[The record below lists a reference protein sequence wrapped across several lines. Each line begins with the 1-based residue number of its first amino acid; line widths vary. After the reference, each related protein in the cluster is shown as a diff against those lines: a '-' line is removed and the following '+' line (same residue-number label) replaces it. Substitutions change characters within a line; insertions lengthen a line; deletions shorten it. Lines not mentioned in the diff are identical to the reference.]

1 MLVARILPLTFLLVL
16 AACGGPDDK
25 APFWEVEPGPEGK
38 TSRVYGITLGESS
51 YADLAAQTRRAR
63 PRFALFEEEGE
74 RSVEVF
80 FKEVYFGRFT
90 GRLYG
95 HLEPS
100 SETLAE
106 LKEAAGEGRA
116 IDGGRRW
123 DLEARGGALDQA
135 TVTALT
141 FIPHADL
148 DDGIIRSRFGEPAE
162 VRRGGGRYRHYLYPE
177 RGIDVA
183 LDADGKEVIQ
193 YVPPAAYHRIR
204 QPLEP

>member
-1 MLVARILPLTFLLVL
+1 MLPVRFLPLILALSL

-25 APFWEVEPGPEGK
+25 APFWEVEPGPEGE
-38 TSRVYGITLGESS
+38 TSRVFGITLGESP
-51 YADLAAQTRRAR
+51 YTELAAQTRAR

-100 SETLAE
+100 AKTLSE

-123 DLEARGGALDQA
+123 DLEARGGELDEA

-148 DDGIIRSRFGEPAE
+148 DDRVIRGRFGEPAE
-162 VRRGGGRYRHYLYPE
+162 VRPGTGRQRHYLYPE

-183 LDADGKEVIQ
+183 LDPDGKEVIQ
-193 YVPPAAYHRIR
+193 YVPPAAFHRIR

>member
-1 MLVARILPLTFLLVL
+1 MLFVRLLPLLLAL
-16 AACGGPDDK
+16 SLTACGGQDD
-25 APFWEVEPGPEGK
+25 APTFWEVEPAPDGE
-38 TSRVYGITLGESS
+38 TSHVFGIELGASPYSE
-51 YADLAAQTRRAR
+51 LAAQTRAR

-95 HLEPS
+95 QLDPS
-100 SETLAE
+100 DGTVAT

-116 IDGGRRW
+116 IEGGRRW
-123 DLEARGGALDQA
+123 NLDAREGELDDA
-135 TVTALT
+135 TVTALI

-162 VRRGGGRYRHYLYPE
+162 IRRSGRQHHYLYPE

-183 LDADGKEVIQ
+183 LDPDGKEVIQ
-193 YVPPAAYHRIR
+193 YVPPVQFHRIR
-204 QPLEP
+204 QPLAD